1 MLLSINYLRNMI
13 FYRPEWTSGRYDRNT
28 HSAIC
33 YNLLTGMSY
42 FFEDISADVLGTILA
57 SCRWGCV
64 DTQVI
69 CREFNLC
76 GGEIAIFFKQL
87 VEIGLL
93 SNSRLTQEEVYDVR
107 KHISAQRS
115 MGGRQILNPND
126 KELADAERDYLD
138 RTHSKV
144 YSLLIE
150 MTYNCSEKCIHCY
163 NPGASRN
170 DGEKSGRSRFSE
182 LTIADYKRIID
193 EFYEAGL
200 IRVTLSGGDP
210 FSKPIIWEVIEYLY
224 NKGIVFDIY
233 TNGQR
238 LIGNEDRIAKYYPCT
253 VGISVYSDIPEVH
266 DSITRVSGSYKNTI
280 CVLDKLAGLGITIGI
295 KCCLMHQ
302 NIRSYRGVAK
312 IADKYSAT
320 LQIDCNIFDS
330 VDGDTCASKYLR
342 LSPEEMRIVLRDKD
356 LTSYVG
362 SEVENY
368 GEVVVTDDKNI
379 CAAGYASYCLTPDG
393 KLTLCPS
400 FPSVI
405 GDLKMS
411 SFIDVL
417 NSPHLAFWK
426 KAKRSDYKECG
437 QKDYCKFCAPCPGL
451 NFTKNGSPF
460 VPSENN
466 CYLAKMRKEVAD
478 MLKAGSDPLDGASS
492 IEEALCR
499 LPMYTNNHIE
509 ITKYKSYYAA
519 PLSSID
525 NSR

>member
-1 MLLSINYLRNMI
+1 MI
-13 FYRPEWTSGRYDRNT
+13 FYRPEWTSGRYDYIT

-33 YNLLTGMSY
+33 YNLLTGISY
-42 FFEDISADVLGTILA
+42 FFEDISADVLGIILSA
-57 SCRWGCV
+57 CRWGYV

-69 CREFNLC
+69 CREHNLDE
-76 GGEIAIFFKQL
+76 GEIVTFFKQL

-93 SNSRLTQEEVYDVR
+93 SNSKLTEEEVYEMR
-107 KHISAQRS
+107 KHISDQRS
-115 MGGRQILNPND
+115 KGGKQILNPND
-126 KELADAERDYLD
+126 RELADAERDYLD
-138 RTHSKV
+138 RTRSKV

-170 DGEKSGRSRFSE
+170 DGEKSSRNQFDE
-182 LTIADYKRIID
+182 LNLEDYKRIID
-193 EFYEAGL
+193 EFYDAGL
-200 IRVTLSGGDP
+200 IRVSLSGGDP
-210 FSKPIIWEVIEYLY
+210 FSKPFIWELIDYLY
-224 NKGIVFDIY
+224 NREIAFDIL

-238 LIGNEDRIAKYYPCT
+238 LVGNENRLAKYYPCT

-266 DSITRVSGSYKNTI
+266 DSITRVPGSYKNTI
-280 CVLDKLAGLGITIGI
+280 SVLDKLASLGITLDV

-302 NIRSYRGVAK
+302 NVRSYRGVAK

-330 VDGDTCASKYLR
+330 VDGDICASKYLR
-342 LSPEEMRIVLRDKD
+342 LSPEEMKVVLRDKD
-356 LTSYVG
+356 LISYVG
-362 SEVENY
+362 PEVENY
-368 GEVVVTDDKNI
+368 GEVLVKDDKNI
-379 CAAGYASYCLTPDG
+379 CSAGYVSYCLTPDG
-393 KLTLCPS
+393 NLTLCPS

-405 GDLKMS
+405 GNLKTS

-417 NSPHLAFWK
+417 NSPHLASWK

-451 NFTKNGSPF
+451 NYTKNGSPF

-478 MLKAGSDPLDGASS
+478 MLKAGNDPLGGASS

-499 LPMYTNNHIE
+499 LPLHANNHIK
-509 ITKYKSYYAA
+509 ITKYKSFYAA

-525 NSR
+525 DNN